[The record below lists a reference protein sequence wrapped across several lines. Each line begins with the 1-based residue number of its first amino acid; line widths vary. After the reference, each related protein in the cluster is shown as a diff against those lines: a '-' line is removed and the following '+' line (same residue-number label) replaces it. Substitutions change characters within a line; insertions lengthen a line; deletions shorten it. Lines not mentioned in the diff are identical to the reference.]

1 VSSPGYDSCAQ
12 ILARLVS
19 NSYVTRRLAIAVA
32 LAAFIACGSVFWHL
46 HLLTKRVR
54 FIAATAYELAQAKQ
68 TPSMA
73 DIRQRFSSGL
83 RDECVGSECTYTVTV
98 SNRVLAVLHIAPYT
112 ELQSYFWT
120 RDGVLL
126 ENMLNYTTTVNRDH
140 RVVSHVQIDF
150 CKGCRYLSVHPWD
163 AASPLD
169 TNGLVQ
175 IGNES
180 SAQSL
185 RTVLSLNTDCFTK
198 YDGCRSVSD
207 LLPTV
212 WKQTSEMKIAC
223 ILQNDRG
230 FVQKPTNW
238 P

>member
-1 VSSPGYDSCAQ
+1 
-12 ILARLVS
+12 
-19 NSYVTRRLAIAVA
+19 
-32 LAAFIACGSVFWHL
+32 
-46 HLLTKRVR
+46 
-54 FIAATAYELAQAKQ
+54 
-68 TPSMA
+68 M
-73 DIRQRFSSGL
+73 
-83 RDECVGSECTYTVTV
+83 
-98 SNRVLAVLHIAPYT
+98 PYT
-112 ELQSYFWT
+112 ELQSYFMV
-120 RDGVLL
+120 RDGVVLG
-126 ENMLNYTTTVNRDH
+126 NMLNYTTTVKRDH
-140 RVVSHVQIDF
+140 RVVSHMQIDF
-150 CKGCRYLSVHPWD
+150 CKGCRYLFVHPWD

-198 YDGCRSVSD
+198 YDGCRSVAD

-223 ILQNDRG
+223 TLQNDRG
-230 FVQKPTNW
+230 LVQKPTNW